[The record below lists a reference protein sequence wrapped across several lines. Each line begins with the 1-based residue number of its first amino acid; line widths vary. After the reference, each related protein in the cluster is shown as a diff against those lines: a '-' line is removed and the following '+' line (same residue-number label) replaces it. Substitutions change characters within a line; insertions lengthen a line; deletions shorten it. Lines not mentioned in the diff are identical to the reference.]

1 MAMDMHSTLTL
12 AYSVMG
18 LAALVGY
25 GPQMRTFWLKP
36 EVCAA
41 TPLVTWSLWSCQTVV
56 FFLYAVIANGDPL
69 FMFNS
74 GMFMLA
80 TLTCLGLIIRGRKQH
95 VAGRMMKKTSNVVVL
110 HAA

>member
-1 MAMDMHSTLTL
+1 MTLDMHSGLTL

-18 LAALVGY
+18 LVALCAY
-25 GPQMRTFWLKP
+25 GPQMRTFWRKP

-41 TPLVTWSLWSCQTVV
+41 TPLVTWCLWSAQTMV

-80 TLTCLGLIIRGRKQH
+80 TLACLGMIIRGRKLH
-95 VAGRMMKKTSNVVVL
+95 GGPKILPNNVVRL
-110 HAA
+110 KAA